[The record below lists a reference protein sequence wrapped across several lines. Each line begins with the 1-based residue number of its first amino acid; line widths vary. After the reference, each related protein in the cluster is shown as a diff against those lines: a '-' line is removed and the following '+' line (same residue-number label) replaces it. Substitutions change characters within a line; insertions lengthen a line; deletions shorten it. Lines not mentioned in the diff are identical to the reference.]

1 MREEEPVR
9 ESAEYTNKNM
19 NVQMYYDSKL
29 NKSFNQLCLSYV
41 ITVCDLKCIAWS
53 SLNIVY
59 KQLSWWEA
67 FKICI
72 LKIAKHFIVRYWQIM
87 LSS

>member
-1 MREEEPVR
+1 MIETYSIYIVILINISNDKRDTYRYHYHIMREEEPVR

-41 ITVCDLKCIAWS
+41 ITVCDLKCIA
-53 SLNIVY
+53 
-59 KQLSWWEA
+59 
-67 FKICI
+67 
-72 LKIAKHFIVRYWQIM
+72 
-87 LSS
+87 